1 MPQAGKM
8 VAEGA
13 ETPSPDQ
20 VSELL
25 DLSSKLVAWA
35 AIRPGPRDDLWVL
48 LQPGIRPYSLAPSN
62 LLGGHGHHQYIVITT
77 SLLI

>member
-1 MPQAGKM
+1 MFELGTPLLVPEAGKM

-25 DLSSKLVAWA
+25 DLSSELIAWGA
-35 AIRPGPRDDLWVL
+35 PFA
-48 LQPGIRPYSLAPSN
+48 LAHATISGCSSN
-62 LLGGHGHHQYIVITT
+62 LGFVRIV
-77 SLLI
+77 